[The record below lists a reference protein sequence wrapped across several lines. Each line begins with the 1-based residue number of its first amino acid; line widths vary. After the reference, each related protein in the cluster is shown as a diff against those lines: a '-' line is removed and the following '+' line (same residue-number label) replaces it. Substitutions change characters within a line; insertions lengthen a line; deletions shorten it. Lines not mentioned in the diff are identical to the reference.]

1 MKFRYKG
8 EVHLENFLGQDWNRG
23 SVHDYTDAYS
33 IQKLTNNPTLFEEVK
48 AAPVVASPAA
58 LEAAL
63 DATEPVAVPQMP
75 RRRGPNKPKP
85 ETA

>member
-8 EVHLENFLGQDWNRG
+8 ETHLENFLGLDWAQGTEHEVSDPYAIR
-23 SVHDYTDAYS
+23 
-33 IQKLTNNPTLFEEVK
+33 KLSNNTTLFEEVK

-63 DATEPVAVPQMP
+63 ETHEPVAVPQMP

-85 ETA
+85 EAE

>member
-1 MKFRYKG
+1 MGR
-8 EVHLENFLGQDWNRG
+8 
-23 SVHDYTDAYS
+23 ST
-33 IQKLTNNPTLFEEVK
+33 TLFEEVK

-63 DATEPVAVPQMP
+63 ETHEQVAVPQLP

-85 ETA
+85 EAP